1 MKLFNVDSGKWTRIR
16 GDAGQAL
23 VEAAV
28 AAPLFFILLLGA
40 AELARVSYEAI
51 EVANAARA
59 GVQYAAQ
66 NEHTNDNTGIALAAQ
81 NDAPDA
87 YAQSGLTTS
96 VSSAYMCA
104 DGTTSYSVTSS
115 GGATCDS
122 GATAYPTVTVTT
134 TANFDPLVHIPG
146 LPATFGLRSSATET
160 CGDCL

>member
-1 MKLFNVDSGKWTRIR
+1 MRGFKIDSGKWMRER
-16 GDAGQAL
+16 GEAGQAL

-40 AELARVSYEAI
+40 AELARVSYQAI

-81 NDAPDA
+81 NDAPDN
-87 YAQSGLTTS
+87 YAQSPLTTS
-96 VSSAYMCA
+96 VSSGYMCA
-104 DGTTSYSVTSS
+104 DGTTSYTVSSS
-115 GGATCDS
+115 GGATCAS

-134 TANFDPLVHIPG
+134 SATFDPLVHIPG
-146 LPATFGLRSSATET
+146 LPATFGLSSSATET